1 MKKTNTEKEER
12 TAFFQDFKVAPLSGG
27 FMLMS
32 IFGFLFAAL
41 FLSKYSSTWSF
52 AIGFISAIM
61 FFASMISMTKAP
73 VPEELMID
81 EHITERKERITI
93 MSKKQYEKHLKDL
106 ESKKSSKPKSKTKK
120 STKKKVVKKV
130 SKSKMKKK

>member
-1 MKKTNTEKEER
+1 MVKPKIKQEER
-12 TAFFQDFKVAPLSGG
+12 SAFFQDFKVAPLSGG
-27 FMLMS
+27 FMLIS

-41 FLSKYSSTWSF
+41 FLSKYSSTWAF

-93 MSKKQYEKHLKDL
+93 MSKKQYEKHIKDL
-106 ESKKSSKPKSKTKK
+106 EAKKKKTSKTKSK
-120 STKKKVVKKV
+120 TKKKVVKKTT
-130 SKSKMKKK
+130 KKKVGKKK